1 MRKALRHRPSAALI
15 VACLALF
22 VALGGVGYAA
32 ATINGKN
39 IVKGTIT
46 AKQVKD
52 RSLGTK
58 DLSKKSVKALK
69 GQKGAKGD
77 TGPQGVQG
85 IQGAPG
91 APGSAVAYAFVNSRR
106 QRSTRRARRTSRRRT
121 SSPTV
126 ASTDSAA
133 CPSSRRTSR

>member
-1 MRKALRHRPSAALI
+1 LKKALRHRPSAALI

-32 ATINGKN
+32 ATINGKD

-77 TGPQGVQG
+77 TGPQGPQGVQG
-85 IQGAPG
+85 TPG
-91 APGSAVAYAFVNSRR
+91 APGSAVAYAFVAADGTVDPA
-106 QRSTRRARRTSRRRT
+106 RSKNIATANVVPDGGIYGFRGLSFE
-121 SSPTV
+121 PK
-126 ASTDSAA
+126 
-133 CPSSRRTSR
+133 